1 MAVTV
6 EVLRPFLLE
15 GARQEIGDL
24 VEVSPGLAAE
34 LVGAAK
40 ARRVSAPA
48 PTGPLTTE
56 SAEAL
61 VAGRRRKRGDPE

>member
-1 MAVTV
+1 
-6 EVLRPFLLE
+6 
-15 GARQEIGDL
+15 